1 MLSLPIAWADLLAD
15 TITQPYWAKLS
26 EFVTQ
31 EYQTQTVYPPTEQV
45 FTALELTPPHA
56 ARVVILGQDP
66 YHQPGQAHGLAF
78 SVAPGIRFPPS
89 LRNIF
94 KELQTDLGIALP
106 KHGDLRPWARQGVLL
121 LNSAL
126 TVREGQAGSHSRC
139 GWSEFTDA
147 VIQQIS
153 QLSGQRV
160 FILWGAHAQAKR
172 TLLDTRHAVLE
183 SVHPSPLSAK
193 GGFFGSRPFS
203 RCNAWLE
210 AWGQTPIDWHLD

>member
-1 MLSLPIAWADLLAD
+1 MLNLPAAWADLLA
-15 TITQPYWAKLS
+15 TTTAQPYWTKLS

-31 EYQTQTVYPPTEQV
+31 EYQTQAVYPPAEQL
-45 FTALELTPPHA
+45 FTALELTPPNA
-56 ARVVILGQDP
+56 VRAVILGQDP

-78 SVAPGIRFPPS
+78 SVAPGIRLPPS

-94 KELQTDLGIALP
+94 KELQSDLGVALP
-106 KHGDLRPWARQGVLL
+106 KSGDLRPWARQGVLL

-147 VIQQIS
+147 VIQQVS
-153 QLSGQRV
+153 QLPGQRV

-172 TLLDTRHAVLE
+172 KLLDTRHAVLE

-203 RCNAWLE
+203 RCNALLE
-210 AWGQTPIDWHLD
+210 SWGQTPIDWQLN